1 MCRGNGRN
9 AQQVARHFFSDSYLI
24 DVDRRF
30 ICHFRKRKTLMSKMH
45 TMLAATAIAAVAA
58 SASAA
63 IIYNPVV
70 TMIGDGT
77 AIVTSQ
83 SRTTTIQVY
92 ANTIPGAP
100 LSQAAFNSGTTGV
113 RLTSSDSATS
123 EGALSNNPGTA
134 DAAAAGV
141 PYGGTVY
148 TYSAGYDAA
157 NQTAN
162 VSTTALA
169 PRAVGYMNAT
179 NSTVTGATVP
189 VTQTNATSYD
199 NNNIRSATGNDAATK
214 YWTGGTGTAALAGW
228 RYFNTNTQTSAT
240 VTNVRTTE
248 IRNGQLFGS
257 TGSGTR
263 GIYSVGSGLPETGP
277 NVAAVLVNT
286 GASSS
291 PYEFVLV
298 DDPNNAAST
307 ATTFGYD
314 TAYVADDS
322 AIGAANGGIQ
332 KWVWNGTAWSNPYTL
347 NDGVGN
353 RGLAGQ
359 LDPDTGKVTL
369 WATTAAGDK
378 LVQVTDLGAGALSPF
393 TTLATVPTNNL
404 FRGVALTTTVPE
416 PGTIGLMA
424 IAGLALFVRRRYA
437 LLPVAN

>member
-1 MCRGNGRN
+1 M
-9 AQQVARHFFSDSYLI
+9 
-24 DVDRRF
+24 
-30 ICHFRKRKTLMSKMH
+30 TKMH
-45 TMLAATAIAAVAA
+45 TMLAAAAMAAVAG

-77 AIVTSQ
+77 AVVSSQ

-92 ANTIPGAP
+92 ANSIPAQAAP
-100 LSQAAFNSGTTGV
+100 LSQLAFNNTTPGS
-113 RLTSSDSATS
+113 RLTNSDSATS
-123 EGALSNNPGTA
+123 EGMLSNNPGTA
-134 DAAAAGV
+134 DAAAVGA

-169 PRAVGYMNAT
+169 PRSVGYMIAT
-179 NSTVTGATVP
+179 NNTMSGATVP
-189 VTQTNATSYD
+189 VTQTNATAYD

-263 GIYSVGSGLPETGP
+263 GIYAVGTGLAENSGNT
-277 NVAAVLVNT
+277 AAVLINT
-286 GASSS
+286 GSNSS
-291 PYEFVLV
+291 PYEFVLI
-298 DDPNNAAST
+298 DDPNNP
-307 ATTFGYD
+307 ATTTSTFGYD

-322 AIGAANGGIQ
+322 AIGANGGIQ
-332 KWVWNGTAWSNPYTL
+332 KWVWNGTSWTNAYTL
-347 NDGVGN
+347 NDGVGGN

-359 LDPDTGKVTL
+359 LDADNGKVTL

-378 LVQVTDLGAGALSPF
+378 LEQVTDLGAGGLSPF
-393 TTLATVPTNNL
+393 TTLTTASNNNL
-404 FRGVALTTTVPE
+404 FRGVALTIAVPE
-416 PGTIGLMA
+416 PGTLGLVA
-424 IAGLALFVRRRYA
+424 IAGLALLIRRRQPQ
-437 LLPVAN
+437 LPVAL

>member
-1 MCRGNGRN
+1 MTKMRIIL
-9 AQQVARHFFSDSYLI
+9 AQAV
-24 DVDRRF
+24 
-30 ICHFRKRKTLMSKMH
+30 M
-45 TMLAATAIAAVAA
+45 AAVAG

-77 AIVTSQ
+77 TIASGQ
-83 SRTTTIQVY
+83 SRTTTLQVY
-92 ANTIPGAP
+92 ANTVPGAP
-100 LSQAAFNSGTTGV
+100 LSTLAFNSGSSGV
-113 RLTSSDSATS
+113 RLTNSDSATS

-134 DAAAAGV
+134 DAAAAGAS
-141 PYGGTVY
+141 YGGTVY
-148 TYSAGYDAA
+148 TYSVGYDAA
-157 NQTAN
+157 NQTTSVN
-162 VSTTALA
+162 STSTNA

-179 NSTVTGATVP
+179 NNTLTGATIP
-189 VTQTNATSYD
+189 ITQTQATAYD
-199 NNNIRSATGNDAATK
+199 NNNVRSATGDDAAANF
-214 YWTGGTGTAALAGW
+214 WTGGTGTTASTAGW

-263 GIYSVGSGLPETGP
+263 GIYAVGTGLPTNSG
-277 NVAAVLVNT
+277 NIATLLVGT

-291 PYEFVLV
+291 PYEFVLI
-298 DDPNNAAST
+298 DDPTNAAST

-322 AIGAANGGIQ
+322 AIASNGGIQ
-332 KWVWNGTAWSNPYTL
+332 KWVWSGATWSNTYTL
-347 NDGVGN
+347 NDGVGGN

-378 LVQVTDLGAGALSPF
+378 LEQVTDLGAGALSPF
-393 TTLATVPTNNL
+393 ITLATATSNNV
-404 FRGVALTTTVPE
+404 FRGVALTTIIVPE
-416 PGTIGLMA
+416 PTMVSLLAIGAA
-424 IAGLALFVRRRYA
+424 IGCVRRRYT
-437 LLPVAN
+437 